1 MAMGHLTIG
10 LLRAAGFGCA
20 LSLVSIAGFAIGA
33 DTPTETDAAKSS
45 ACLSGPKGAAPQG
58 ERWFFRVERGTKKH
72 CWYTRAN
79 TSRNVAARTP
89 AAEPIEAADA
99 TQPAPPQPAPLQPS
113 VANARAE
120 VVALAFPAPPVVAT
134 QPAMTTD
141 APSRTLADRFSD
153 HPNAGQPAQALPAG
167 VAQPT
172 PPAAAMPS
180 PDNQATS
187 LGLILV
193 LIGSALALVGLAVG
207 LITRFARP
215 RPQMEPHDRWASP
228 QLDHDQPETSPPLAR
243 NDDEQPTQWDETPM
257 NWVRVAREHADRH
270 DDEIEHLL
278 SRGTRAR

>member
-1 MAMGHLTIG
+1 MKMGRRTVG

-20 LSLVSIAGFAIGA
+20 LSLASSAGFAIGA

-45 ACLSGPKGAAPQG
+45 ACLAGPKGTAPQG
-58 ERWFFRVERGTKKH
+58 ERWFYRVERGTKKH

-79 TSRNVAARTP
+79 TTRNIAARTP
-89 AAEPIEAADA
+89 APEPVEAADE
-99 TQPAPPQPAPLQPS
+99 TQPAQGQPAPLQPS

-120 VVALAFPAPPVVAT
+120 VATPTFPPPPVVAAQPAMT

-153 HPNAGQPAQALPAG
+153 HPNAGQPAQALP
-167 VAQPT
+167 
-172 PPAAAMPS
+172 PAAAMPS
-180 PDNQATS
+180 PDNQGTS

-193 LIGSALALVGLAVG
+193 VIGSALALVGLAVG

-215 RPQMEPHDRWASP
+215 RTRMEPHDRWASS
-228 QLDHDQPETSPPLAR
+228 QWDHDEPETSPPLAR
-243 NDDEQPTQWDETPM
+243 NDDEPSTQWDQTPM

-278 SRGTRAR
+278 SRRTRTE